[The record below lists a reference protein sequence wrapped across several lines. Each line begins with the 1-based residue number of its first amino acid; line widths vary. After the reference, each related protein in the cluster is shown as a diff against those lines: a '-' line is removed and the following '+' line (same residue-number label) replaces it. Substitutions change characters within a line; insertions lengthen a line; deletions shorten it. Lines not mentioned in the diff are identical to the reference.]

1 MVLFINGEEVEIVA
15 TEVPPN
21 VYGVVDL
28 YGQCV
33 SVKLTAPAPPTALPT
48 PRQATT
54 SAKQTDGNRLVPGTI
69 DPVAFHSR
77 CGENVEIGPDKR
89 SASRP
94 QPYQEFTRATVF
106 TDRPLNPDEWFEV
119 TVRSAVEC
127 WSGMQLD
134 QLYQGPVDYRRFVLQ
149 KWSPVVV

>member
-1 MVLFINGEEVEIVA
+1 MRKEGGAMVLFINGEEVEIVA
-15 TEVPPN
+15 TEVPSN

-33 SVKLTAPAPPTALPT
+33 SVKLTAPAPPAALPT

-54 SAKQTDGNRLVPGTI
+54 SAKQTDGNRLAPGTI
-69 DPVAFHSR
+69 DPLEPVAFHPR
-77 CGENVEIGPDKR
+77 CGENVEIGPDRR

-106 TDRPLNPDEWFEV
+106 TNRPLNPDEWFEV
-119 TVRSAVEC
+119 TLRSAVEC
-127 WSGMQLD
+127 WSGS
-134 QLYQGPVDYRRFVLQ
+134 LQ
-149 KWSPVVV
+149 MGEHW

>member
-15 TEVPPN
+15 TEVPPS

-33 SVKLTAPAPPTALPT
+33 SVKLTAPASSAPLPT

-54 SAKQTDGNRLVPGTI
+54 SAKQTDGNRLAPGTV
-69 DPVAFHSR
+69 DPLEPVAFHSR
-77 CGENVEIGPDKR
+77 CGENVEIGSDRR

-106 TDRPLNPDEWFEV
+106 TNRPLNLDEWFEV
-119 TVRSAVEC
+119 TLRSAVEC
-127 WSGMQLD
+127 WSGS
-134 QLYQGPVDYRRFVLQ
+134 LQ
-149 KWSPVVV
+149 MGGFW

>member
-1 MVLFINGEEVEIVA
+1 MRKEGGAMVLFINGEEVEIVA

-54 SAKQTDGNRLVPGTI
+54 SAKQTRSGFSGLISGT
-69 DPVAFHSR
+69 
-77 CGENVEIGPDKR
+77 
-89 SASRP
+89 
-94 QPYQEFTRATVF
+94 
-106 TDRPLNPDEWFEV
+106 L
-119 TVRSAVEC
+119 
-127 WSGMQLD
+127 
-134 QLYQGPVDYRRFVLQ
+134 
-149 KWSPVVV
+149 